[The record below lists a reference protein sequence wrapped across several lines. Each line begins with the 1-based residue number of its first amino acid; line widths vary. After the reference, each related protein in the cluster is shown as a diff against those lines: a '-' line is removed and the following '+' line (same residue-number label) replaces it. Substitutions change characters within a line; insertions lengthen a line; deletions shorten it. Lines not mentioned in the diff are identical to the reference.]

1 MIRENQWQL
10 KKNDEKN
17 FYYWKN
23 NRWKWGQKK
32 RKLFRAHNNMKSPCF
47 TIFSILLVFSVVW
60 VPFGSINYSILQ
72 IASSS
77 LPLVLQ
83 FQTNFTSITTDLP
96 QSHLK
101 SLDLRSHVYNM
112 TLCNL
117 SRFVTHKKDR
127 RA

>member
-1 MIRENQWQL
+1 
-10 KKNDEKN
+10 
-17 FYYWKN
+17 
-23 NRWKWGQKK
+23 
-32 RKLFRAHNNMKSPCF
+32 MKSPCF

-96 QSHLK
+96 QSHLE